1 MSTKGNARSRA
12 TTAKSRISRK
22 RAPATFSAMFTMAQM
37 HDLEASLQDVESHIP
52 RRLALAV
59 LANDSEQLVERFG
72 KSEETA
78 SLLPEQASAIEC
90 YIAAQLDFVAMLGIA
105 RDRIALTVE
114 RIAAA
119 RPEFATQ

>member
-12 TTAKSRISRK
+12 TTAKSRNSRK
-22 RAPATFSAMFTMAQM
+22 RAPATFPAMFTMAQM
-37 HDLEASLQDVESHIP
+37 HDLEASLQNAESHIP
-52 RRLALAV
+52 RRMALAV

-90 YIAAQLDFVAMLGIA
+90 YISAQLDFVAVLGIA
-105 RDRIALTVE
+105 RDRIGLTAK
-114 RIAAA
+114 RIATE
-119 RPEFATQ
+119 RPEFASR